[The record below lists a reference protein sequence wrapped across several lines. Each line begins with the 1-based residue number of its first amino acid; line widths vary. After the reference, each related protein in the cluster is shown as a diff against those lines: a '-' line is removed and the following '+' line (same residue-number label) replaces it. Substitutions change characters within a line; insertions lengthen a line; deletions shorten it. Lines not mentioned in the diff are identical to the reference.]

1 MTMQESAQRVAD
13 KLWATERAIDSAM
26 VEAVQ
31 LIEAMISA
39 RRELKLSG
47 TVGEVAQARAAEAIA
62 ALSEAR
68 RSVMATHA
76 ALAAVQKRMPE
87 LATVAGSDEQKIP
100 TQAEAEEVTHLR
112 VAS

>member
-1 MTMQESAQRVAD
+1 MTKQESAQRVAD

-47 TVGEVAQARAAEAIA
+47 TVGEVAQARAAESIG

-76 ALAAVQKRMPE
+76 ALEALRKQMPE
-87 LATVAGSDEQKIP
+87 LPTIASGSDEGKP
-100 TQAEAEEVTHLR
+100 TQTSQDDRLR